1 MEAPTRGGVP
11 VGVLSSLLLESHLN
25 ASGSQ
30 SPIDTHDGALQRMAA
45 VSHQDE
51 AMTEPPELYA
61 VEEVNENVQ
70 LSSLPS
76 SSGAEEARKQPGFGI
91 TVIRVQILV

>member
-1 MEAPTRGGVP
+1 
-11 VGVLSSLLLESHLN
+11 
-25 ASGSQ
+25 
-30 SPIDTHDGALQRMAA
+30 MAA

-51 AMTEPPELYA
+51 GMTEPPELYA

-70 LSSLPS
+70 LSGLPS
-76 SSGAEEARKQPGFGI
+76 SAGAEEARKQPGFGI